1 MEASEIVQICLTP
14 EQAEVLAPFVLATG
28 AKRENAIFA
37 VVVPEWSAE
46 PGETT
51 WQLQAIV
58 APAKVGH
65 KIKRLILE
73 TSKPRAV
80 AAKTPRV
87 ERIAKVMTAAAPTK
101 RAQNDPGAISQKP
114 DSALRT
120 GKLAAKAMLA
130 KAEQPA
136 LFPSSLME
144 D

>member
-1 MEASEIVQICLTP
+1 MEGSEILQIRLTP
-14 EQAEVLAPFVLATG
+14 EQAAVLSPLVIAAA
-28 AKRENAIFA
+28 AKRENAIFS
-37 VVVPEWSAE
+37 VVVPAWSVEA
-46 PGETT
+46 GETI

-87 ERIAKVMTAAAPTK
+87 ERIAKVMTAAMATK

-114 DSALRT
+114 DATPVRI
-120 GKLAAKAMLA
+120 GKLTKYANAARVKE
-130 KAEQPA
+130 EQPC
-136 LFPSSLME
+136 LGL
-144 D
+144 